1 MRYMVRDCEV
11 NYEAF
16 GEGTPV
22 INLHG
27 STLDVHSMMGCMEP
41 VFENRKGWK
50 RIYLDLPGH
59 GKTMD
64 RDWIKGSDDV
74 LQVVLDFIDGIIP
87 DTHFL
92 LAGLSYGGY
101 IARGIIHHRPEEVA
115 GLLLIAPRVVSNP
128 AERTLPSKRVLV
140 KEAEFLEEL
149 DSKVREGFEDVAV
162 VQTRNHWNRYDKEIR
177 SGVSVAD
184 NKFLQRIQPSID
196 TFSFDVDKLSRGYDR
211 PTLIITGRQD
221 HWVGYQDAWTIIE
234 NYPRA
239 TFAVLDRAG
248 HAVQMEQEDLFAALV
263 NEWLDRVEETFTRG

>member
-1 MRYMVRDCEV
+1 MVRDCEV